1 MRLALASL
9 TCVAL
14 AASLGI
20 GWLGCARTDAPGDR
34 PNILLITVDTL
45 RADFLSSYGFPAK
58 TSPNIDALAAQGVV
72 FDRAIATS
80 SATAPSH
87 ASIMTSRY
95 TRQHSISYR
104 NGDTTLQG
112 AKTLA
117 EVLREAGYVTAA
129 FVSNVV
135 LDRRTGLDLGFDVYD
150 DELPSPEL
158 NRPFIFERI
167 AEETTARALGWL
179 EAMESGPFF
188 LWVHYQDPHGPYAPP
203 EAYRGRFR
211 LPHTPEEKALPLLE
225 NDSGNDGIPTYQV
238 LPGLSLPSEYMSRY
252 ADEIF
257 YADHSIGE
265 LLQSVDSHRSGRDVI
280 VLLTSDHGEIM
291 GENDLYFVHY
301 KATTPPEA
309 HVPMILRAPGLPAE
323 RRSDAVSLVDVMPTL
338 LELAGLEPPLPMSGL
353 ALGPLLR
360 KQRPIPERTLY
371 CDIGTEASAYRGDG
385 FIRVTKNAADDLVW
399 VSYTWGADG
408 TWTSQGTAIAETEP
422 LQEYLQW
429 VTPMAKAPPLEPEE
443 IERLRAL
450 GYVGN

>member
-1 MRLALASL
+1 MRSAFASL
-9 TCVAL
+9 TCVVL
-14 AASLGI
+14 AVSLGI

-34 PNILLITVDTL
+34 PNVLLITVDTL
-45 RADFLSSYGFPAK
+45 RADFLSSYGFQAK

-112 AKTLA
+112 VKTLA
-117 EVLREAGYVTAA
+117 EVLRNAGYATAA

-135 LDRRTGLDLGFDVYD
+135 LDRRTGLGLGFDVYD

-167 AEETTARALGWL
+167 AEQTTTRALGWL
-179 EAMESGPFF
+179 EALESGPFF

-203 EAYRGRFR
+203 EAYTGRVR
-211 LPHTPEEKALPLLE
+211 LHRTAEEKALPLLE
-225 NDSGNDGIPTYQV
+225 DNMGFNGIPVYQV

-257 YADHSIGE
+257 YTDHWIGE
-265 LLQSVDSHRSGRDVI
+265 LLQSVDSHRSGRDAI
-280 VLLTSDHGEIM
+280 VLLTSDHGESM
-291 GENDLYFVHY
+291 GENDFYFVHY

-309 HVPMILRAPGLPAE
+309 HIPMILRAPGLRAE

-338 LELAGLEPPLPMSGL
+338 LELVGLEPPLPMSGL

-371 CDIGTEASAYRGDG
+371 CDIGSEASAYRGDG
-385 FIRVTKNAADDLVW
+385 FIRVTKNEADDLVW
-399 VSYTWGADG
+399 VSYTWRADD
-408 TWTSQGTAIAETEP
+408 TWTSQGTATTQTEP
-422 LQEYLQW
+422 LREYLQW
-429 VTPMAKAPPLEPEE
+429 VVPMVKTPPLEPED